1 MYYPLT
7 QFRIPRFLA
16 LGILCLG
23 LLLLLA
29 ACGTGSGILSAG
41 GNWQPGG
48 INGYRFRALT
58 TDPNN
63 PQKIFAGSEQGAI
76 FVTADSGEHWART
89 KADIP
94 HLAAINAL
102 NFDKAGKQLYVASDS
117 GLWSS
122 ANSGQTWNAVASQT
136 LPANKGYKYTALA
149 FDLKAANHIYVGT
162 AGHGIFMSSDGGN
175 SWTSVAKTF
184 PPETVVNGLTYD
196 SDQHQLWAATSTG
209 MYRTADQGA
218 NWTALN
224 AGLPAHVAI
233 NAVVPATLTG
243 GEQGLIY
250 AGSEQGFFI
259 SSDNGA
265 HWAHGKDSL
274 SVVPVTSIVLDFRS
288 GDARTIYIGTGAGA
302 LQSDDQGQTWRAVAP
317 GLPKITTV
325 NALALGGDHYAQ
337 LLAAV
342 NDIYLYP
349 GNSGGAG
356 SNIFPIILFIGFFAL
371 LYYFAQG
378 RRKRRMN
385 ALSTPTP
392 KEGSTTSESE
402 APSEQ

>member
-1 MYYPLT
+1 MYYLVT
-7 QFRIPRFLA
+7 KFRVSRFLSLA
-16 LGILCLG
+16 ALCLV
-23 LLLLLA
+23 LLLMLA
-29 ACGTGSGILSAG
+29 ACGTGTGILNAG

-48 INGYRFRALT
+48 ISGYRFRSLA

-76 FVTADSGEHWART
+76 FASTDSGERWVRT
-89 KADIP
+89 KSDIS

-102 NFDKAGKQLYVASDS
+102 SFDKAGKQLYVASDS

-122 ANSGQTWNAVASQT
+122 ANDGQSWNAVASQT
-136 LPANKGYKYTALA
+136 LPADKYTALA
-149 FDLKAANHIYVGT
+149 FDLKTANHIYVGT
-162 AGHGIFMSSDGGN
+162 ARHGIFMSTDAGNTWTTVSKTLPSD
-175 SWTSVAKTF
+175 A
-184 PPETVVNGLTYD
+184 VVNGLTYD
-196 SDQHQLWAATSTG
+196 SDQHQLWAATSAG
-209 MYRTADQGA
+209 IYRTADQGA

-233 NAVVPATLTG
+233 NAVVPATLNG
-243 GEQGLIY
+243 GEQGLVY
-250 AGSEQGFFI
+250 AGTEQGFFI
-259 SSDNGA
+259 SPDNGA

-274 SVVPVTSIVLDFRS
+274 SVVPITSIVLDFRS
-288 GDARTIYIGTGAGA
+288 ADAKTIYIGTGAGA

-349 GNSGGAG
+349 GNSGGGG
-356 SNIFPIILFIGFFAL
+356 SNIFPIVLFIGFFAL

-378 RRKRRMN
+378 KRKRRLN
-385 ALSTPTP
+385 ALS
-392 KEGSTTSESE
+392 STDTNEEESAPSGPE
-402 APSEQ
+402 TPSEQ

>member
-7 QFRIPRFLA
+7 IFRIPRFFA

-29 ACGTGSGILSAG
+29 GCGTGSGILSAG

-48 INGYRFRALT
+48 ITGYRFRSLT

-76 FVTADSGEHWART
+76 FVTADSGEHWVRT

-102 NFDKAGKQLYVASDS
+102 SFDKAGKQLYVASDS

-122 ANSGQTWNAVASQT
+122 ANSGQTWNAIVKQT
-136 LPANKGYKYTALA
+136 LPADKYTALA
-149 FDLKAANHIYVGT
+149 FDLEAANHFYVGT
-162 AGHGIFMSSDGGN
+162 ARHGIFMSSDGGN
-175 SWTSVAKTF
+175 SWTGVVKTF
-184 PPETVVNGLTYD
+184 PLETIVNALTYD

-209 MYRTADQGA
+209 IYRMADQGA
-218 NWTALN
+218 TWTALN

-233 NAVVPATLTG
+233 NAVVPATLNG

-259 SSDNGA
+259 SSDSGA
-265 HWAHGKDSL
+265 HWARGKDSL

-288 GDARTIYIGTGAGA
+288 RDARTIYIGTGAGA

-349 GNSGGAG
+349 GNSGGSG
-356 SNIFPIILFIGFFAL
+356 SNIFPIVLFIGFFAL

-385 ALSTPTP
+385 TLSASNP
-392 KEGSTTSESE
+392 KEGSTTSESD
-402 APSEQ
+402 APPEP